1 MNIIKTLIMRKN
13 IVSKDCMK
21 YNFNQNYIKRDT
33 KCNDLQNYN
42 RTKYN

>member
-1 MNIIKTLIMRKN
+1 MRKN

-21 YNFNQNYIKRDT
+21 YNLNRNYIKRNT
-33 KCNDLQNYN
+33 KCDLQNYN